1 MQRLGKI
8 TFLILLSKLV
18 SLFHENNFT
27 NSNFLIFWL
36 FLGVTAATHPFDLAK
51 TLIQIGHEPLAPKPT
66 RSIFGT
72 PQLSLPSVF
81 VYIGHIKKKDGFF
94 GMYRGLVPKLVTLG
108 ASAVVSDQF
117 AQNWPKSKCE

>member
-1 MQRLGKI
+1 M
-8 TFLILLSKLV
+8 
-18 SLFHENNFT
+18 
-27 NSNFLIFWL
+27 L

-72 PQLSLPSVF
+72 PQHSLPSVF